1 MSVRGS
7 KHIFIYYRPHLFWRW
22 NYMFLNGAVFNHKEH
37 LFWDQRAVLNY
48 CLPFRE
54 FCIVCLHASCLGSA
68 LSTHLLSASDGF
80 IWRGPAKLTG
90 QMIFF
95 FFPQIYTL
103 RIITSA
109 YVPRRWFTA
118 KRRFMKH
125 LSLRAENTNKHV
137 TGVPFVWEWLAC
149 KWNRSCSSD
158 RAERR
163 RQAICMFS
171 VKDGPHWFCC
181 LRKEILWR
189 GAVKQLKGFSVPH
202 PSYLRCLFKEI
213 MV

>member
-48 CLPFRE
+48 CLPFSE

-95 FFPQIYTL
+95 SSLKSIHSALLQALTFPDDDLLPKDDSWNI
-103 RIITSA
+103 
-109 YVPRRWFTA
+109 
-118 KRRFMKH
+118 
-125 LSLRAENTNKHV
+125 LSLRAEKHKQTCHWGSFCV
-137 TGVPFVWEWLAC
+137 RVAC
-149 KWNRSCSSD
+149 
-158 RAERR
+158 
-163 RQAICMFS
+163 
-171 VKDGPHWFCC
+171 V
-181 LRKEILWR
+181 
-189 GAVKQLKGFSVPH
+189 
-202 PSYLRCLFKEI
+202 
-213 MV
+213 